1 MAQPVVHFEVV
12 GRDGAALQSFY
23 GQLFD
28 WSIDAD
34 NPMAYGMVE
43 AAEGGIAGGVAQGE
57 APSAVF
63 YVQVDDPAA
72 YLARAEQLGGKTVI
86 PDAAH
91 PRDGHLRSV
100 RRPRG
105 QRGGHRRGGDPA
117 GRVVTRGRGALSRV
131 TSRSLYARYG
141 AHDGLRG
148 GGRAGE

>member
-1 MAQPVVHFEVV
+1 MGRRTTRPGPKGDEMAQPVVHFEVV

-34 NPMAYGMVE
+34 NPMAYGIVE

-72 YLARAEQLGGKTVI
+72 YLARAEQLGGKTVMPVLSI
-86 PDAAH
+86 PGMVTFAQFA
-91 PRDGHLRSV
+91 
-100 RRPRG
+100 
-105 QRGGHRRGGDPA
+105 DPE
-117 GRVVTRGRGALSRV
+117 GNVVGIVAEEV
-131 TSRSLYARYG
+131 PPA
-141 AHDGLRG
+141 
-148 GGRAGE
+148 E